1 MVGLIR
7 QSLVGL
13 ICVPLAFALI
23 GLYLSLSQTPIFRAT
38 AWLQLDPKPVNTVSE
53 INEVYDPGY
62 GSYQYYVT
70 QSLILKSRKLAI
82 RLIDRLDL
90 QDVEE
95 FSERGPDLVHTV
107 KTWLAILPFMPPPAP
122 QEVETDAAIR
132 ERVLT
137 RVQEAISVELATSST
152 LFKVHFDSR
161 DPKLA
166 ADAANALADLY
177 IEELLEA
184 RLDIYRKATT
194 WLTEKLGSISGSLRD
209 AEGQL
214 QSFRDNA
221 DIINVGG
228 SRGLLEEELRDL
240 SERLREAQ
248 RETTSL
254 ESTFREIRRAGD
266 DPDALTRISALLL
279 DPVVN
284 DVTERYLTE
293 QNRLQTLEKRY
304 GTRHPSMAEARASL
318 ETARRSYLAQL
329 QIKARSIESQY
340 NIARRNQQ
348 QLATQVESVRQRLK
362 ELDRKQFELGQL
374 QREVSSNQQLY
385 DLFLSRFK
393 EVQNNSSSAEVNARI
408 ADPAYPPTKKHKPE
422 TVKNALI
429 AGGFGLIFTVI
440 ALLLK
445 ELLNTRIETV
455 DDLEA
460 FGHHPV
466 IGVVPAIQPAKKLDK
481 AAHYF
486 ASDAKAPF
494 AESVRSLKTAI
505 TLGGLGGKL
514 QCIVVTSTE
523 PGEGKTTLS
532 SALAA
537 AFATN
542 DRTLI
547 IDTDMR
553 RSRISEQFGHK
564 RSRERIGLTH
574 VLNQMCT
581 FDEAVVHDEVSG
593 VDILPAGAVPA
604 NPAMLLDSDG
614 FVQLLDKVRAEYR
627 YVIIDTPPLGASSDV
642 LHLSSSADAFLLVAR
657 SHRTHKR
664 ALQSA
669 LRQLSVVKAPV
680 LGFVLNGISLKRGGS
695 YYGYYGYRY

>member
-1 MVGLIR
+1 MVSLIR
-7 QSLVGL
+7 QNLVGL

-23 GLYLSLSQTPIFRAT
+23 GLYLALSQTPIFRAT

-82 RLIDRLDL
+82 RLIDRLEL
-90 QDVEE
+90 ENVEE
-95 FSERGPDLVHTV
+95 FSERGPNLAYTL
-107 KTWLAILPFMPPPAP
+107 KTWLGMLPFMPPPPPLDA
-122 QEVETDAAIR
+122 ETSDAIR
-132 ERVLT
+132 ERVLA

-152 LFKVHFDSR
+152 LFQVHFDSR

-184 RLDIYRKATT
+184 RLEIYRKATT
-194 WLTEKLGSISGSLRD
+194 WLTEKLGTISGSLRD

-214 QSFRDNA
+214 QSFRDSA
-221 DIINVGG
+221 DIVNVGG

-254 ESTFREIRRAGD
+254 ESTFREIRNAGD

-284 DVTERYLTE
+284 DVTERFLTE

-304 GTRHPSMAEARASL
+304 GARHPSMAEARASL
-318 ETARRSYLAQL
+318 ETARQSYLAQL

-348 QLATQVESVRQRLK
+348 QLANQVASVRQRLK
-362 ELDRKQFELGQL
+362 ELDRKQFEIGQL
-374 QREVSSNQQLY
+374 QREVTSNQQLY

-422 TVKNALI
+422 TAKIALI
-429 AGGFGLIFTVI
+429 AGGFGLIFTVL
-440 ALLLK
+440 AVLLK

-455 DDLEA
+455 EDLEA

-466 IGVVPAIQPAKKLDK
+466 VGVVPAIQPAKKLDK

-486 ASDAKAPF
+486 AADAKTPF
-494 AESVRSLKTAI
+494 AESVRSLKTAVA
-505 TLGGLGGKL
+505 LGGFGGKL

-564 RSRERIGLTH
+564 RNRDRQGLTH
-574 VLNQMCT
+574 VLNQMCS
-581 FDEAVVHDEVSG
+581 FEDAVVHDEVSG

-614 FVQLLDKVRAEYR
+614 FVQLLDKARAEYR
-627 YVIIDTPPLGASSDV
+627 YVVIDTPPLGASSDV
-642 LHLSSSADAFLLVAR
+642 LHLSSHADAFLLVAR
-657 SHRTHKR
+657 SHRTHKS

-669 LRQLSVVKAPV
+669 LRQLNVVKAPV
-680 LGFVLNGISLKRGGS
+680 LGFVLNSISLKRGGS